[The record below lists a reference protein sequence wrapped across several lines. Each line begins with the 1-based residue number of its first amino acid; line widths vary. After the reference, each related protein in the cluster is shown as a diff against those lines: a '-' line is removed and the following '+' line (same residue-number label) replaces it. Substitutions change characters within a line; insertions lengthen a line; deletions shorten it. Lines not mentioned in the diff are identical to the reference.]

1 MDNLSSFHSNFPA
14 RTNMKVRK
22 LTRIVKSKL
31 GLKDLRVNLTRL
43 DKNIIHRLMGIP
55 EPNVNCN
62 IKIRIKNGEVT
73 CIKDPA
79 QTIPMTITVTSVYP
93 SSLPTAFTKSS
104 LSNQPNPSVPEV
116 QSSCNQYSLRVRNA
130 VQPKKLEPKSS
141 TTVCEISVSLRKR
154 QLWCSC
160 KKLVDK
166 GKLVIG
172 AVVFGKQ
179 SGYAPWPG
187 EIISFNKNRTTATIK
202 YYGFGYFVGKVK
214 FIELVQL
221 DESTKGQIG
230 ELISFVLQ
238 TKSIKEFNRFGK
250 AVKEITLPMDF

>member
-14 RTNMKVRK
+14 WTNMKVRK

-55 EPNVNCN
+55 DPNVNCN

-93 SSLPTAFTKSS
+93 
-104 LSNQPNPSVPEV
+104 SNQPNPSVPEV

-172 AVVFGKQ
+172 AVVFGNSLGTHHGQ
-179 SGYAPWPG
+179 
-187 EIISFNKNRTTATIK
+187 
-202 YYGFGYFVGKVK
+202 VK
-214 FIELVQL
+214 
-221 DESTKGQIG
+221 S
-230 ELISFVLQ
+230 SR
-238 TKSIKEFNRFGK
+238 SIKIGQQPPLS
-250 AVKEITLPMDF
+250 ITDLDTS